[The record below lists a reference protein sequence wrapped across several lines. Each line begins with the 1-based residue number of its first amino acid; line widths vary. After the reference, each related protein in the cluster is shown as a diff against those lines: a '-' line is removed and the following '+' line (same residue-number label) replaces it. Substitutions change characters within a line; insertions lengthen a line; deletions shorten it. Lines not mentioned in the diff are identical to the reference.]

1 MSVAVAVGVIALAGL
16 AVEIAVLMLVY
27 LNQARATLKVHDGD
41 EALQG
46 AIVAAASQR
55 LRPILHDHGH
65 GGAGPVAHYAG
76 RRSWLAD
83 NAAHCCTH
91 DRRHALSAGIG
102 LNRCAHGI
110 SATLSPPAARPLS
123 DESHYRPAHYPH
135 LWSIDLMTAKPIPLD
150 PDPLGAYR
158 NIPRLCGERA
168 GLSLRPCC
176 H

>member
-55 LRPILHDHGH
+55 LRPILMTTATVVLGLSPIMLGDEAGSQIMQRIAAPMI
-65 GGAGPVAHYAG
+65 GGM
-76 RRSWLAD
+76 
-83 NAAHCCTH
+83 
-91 DRRHALSAGIG
+91 LSALVLALIVVPTAF
-102 LNRCAHGI
+102 LLR
-110 SATLSPPAARPLS
+110 
-123 DESHYRPAHYPH
+123 YRHQQ
-135 LWSIDLMTAKPIPLD
+135 
-150 PDPLGAYR
+150 PD
-158 NIPRLCGERA
+158 
-168 GLSLRPCC
+168 